1 MTSNFYIHPW
11 PPSEFDYWL
20 TFPQIPDVYN
30 LFSKTWSSSI
40 IPPNKWLNAL
50 VMQTKSLGF
59 ILDPSFSLTPAIQP
73 SPNPKSLMDPSPSLL
88 TTNKKSPSYPHLFS
102 ALLPWLSKW
111 SPNLCS
117 YYPQKVAKVS
127 LFTCKSYYINS
138 FLKTYHIFLLV
149 LG

>member
-20 TFPQIPDVYN
+20 TFPQILDVYN
-30 LFSKTWSSSI
+30 LFPKTWSSSI

-50 VMQTKSLGF
+50 VMQTKA
-59 ILDPSFSLTPAIQP
+59 LDSSLTP
-73 SPNPKSLMDPSPSLL
+73 PSPSPLL
-88 TTNKKSPSYPHLFS
+88 SNHHQILKVSWIHPLLSSLQIRKVPATIIS

-127 LFTCKSYYINS
+127 RFTCKSYYINS